1 MRKVEVTYKLRSCY
15 YLSIAMANMGH
26 ASIGAIR
33 PKKFAKPLPQKSR
46 RILFLTGA
54 NGLGYEVKG
63 TKPNRRAN
71 ITTMLARDWHPKYKQ
86 VVYRNENLR
95 QWRDPL
101 NGPVRWQGSSRAS
114 GQWVWTKHAPGKPKG
129 KRVEALTVS
138 AKMNST
144 RGVGVA
150 GTKDFLHT
158 AQTSLYDIHPVAR
171 FPYLGVISFEK
182 IVP

>member
-1 MRKVEVTYKLRSCY
+1 MQKLDGSNEASLILTPPGGFGKFSKNSPRAILHVHMRKVEVTYKLRSCY

-95 QWRDPL
+95 Q
-101 NGPVRWQGSSRAS
+101 
-114 GQWVWTKHAPGKPKG
+114 
-129 KRVEALTVS
+129 
-138 AKMNST
+138 
-144 RGVGVA
+144 
-150 GTKDFLHT
+150 
-158 AQTSLYDIHPVAR
+158 
-171 FPYLGVISFEK
+171 
-182 IVP
+182 